1 MMKTLDEY
9 TDDEIRKHNE
19 KVLKSLGINII
30 FDEYIPVGELRLELS
45 TVSKNHLGENLRDD
59 LK

>member
-1 MMKTLDEY
+1 MKTLDEY
-9 TDDEIRKHNE
+9 TDDEIIKHNE

-30 FDEYIPVGELRLELS
+30 FDESIPVGELRLELS
-45 TVSKNHLGENLRDD
+45 TVTKNHLDDNLRND